1 MQLSSNDFAVRIGR
15 DEIGRIL
22 NLKENVDHNGL
33 WLDFVARY
41 QGLGWVLA
49 ATNARGGADLGLDF
63 SQPSEVWSQRLADLG
78 MENIQVNVG
87 IRTGKSSRLLVL
99 EVNKGEGALSLDQL
113 GEWRAECVAEVGDSR
128 EQHYYVLPPERLAP
142 PSFFLAPQVLIYG
155 DGGLVLAPPS
165 IEPQGREPWR
175 WRRPPWE
182 NPPQAPKAAVWQF
195 IRNHAAPASDPAAG
209 AEPQVLPWEE
219 IYPIIAPYGLVL
231 KALLVPAP
239 SVEAYYYGVLTAA
252 RGVGITDPE
261 VLLGLLWHAPH
272 GDCRTRPGR
281 WEYLQDLV
289 ADAHMP
295 QMGAN
300 GQADLQ
306 QAPGLPAA
314 IATLGT
320 WSFPENAWKEVGL
333 HLQPGFRGGDPGSG
347 AAADGYDTSVSGQ
360 FFQLL
365 AGLGE
370 KVIVESCRYE
380 ALRSELGTRVAAADS
395 RKQEWNQRYCPPL
408 TAPTDREAV
417 RLEKDQVRSSDLA
430 QAWAAVMPGPAPQSR
445 HYQEIQAAAEDF
457 LKQHADLAADR
468 QRIMMVIFCLKNYI
482 AINPEFAPL
491 PFREKLEKAGKMARG
506 FLWEQEPSLEVS

>member
-1 MQLSSNDFAVRIGR
+1 
-15 DEIGRIL
+15 
-22 NLKENVDHNGL
+22 
-33 WLDFVARY
+33 
-41 QGLGWVLA
+41 
-49 ATNARGGADLGLDF
+49 
-63 SQPSEVWSQRLADLG
+63 
-78 MENIQVNVG
+78 
-87 IRTGKSSRLLVL
+87 
-99 EVNKGEGALSLDQL
+99 
-113 GEWRAECVAEVGDSR
+113 
-128 EQHYYVLPPERLAP
+128 
-142 PSFFLAPQVLIYG
+142 
-155 DGGLVLAPPS
+155 
-165 IEPQGREPWR
+165 
-175 WRRPPWE
+175 
-182 NPPQAPKAAVWQF
+182 
-195 IRNHAAPASDPAAG
+195 
-209 AEPQVLPWEE
+209 
-219 IYPIIAPYGLVL
+219 
-231 KALLVPAP
+231 
-239 SVEAYYYGVLTAA
+239 
-252 RGVGITDPE
+252 
-261 VLLGLLWHAPH
+261 VLLSLLWHAPH

-289 ADAHMP
+289 ADAPMP

-320 WSFPENAWKEVGL
+320 WSFPEKAWKEVGL

-417 RLEKDQVRSSDLA
+417 GLEKDQVRSSDLV
-430 QAWAAVMPGPAPQSR
+430 QACAAVMPGPAPQSR
-445 HYQEIQAAAEDF
+445 HYQEIKAAAEDF

-468 QRIMMVIFCLKNYI
+468 QTIMMVIFCLKNYI

>member
-1 MQLSSNDFAVRIGR
+1 MPLSSNDFAVRIGQ
-15 DEIGRIL
+15 DEIGRLL

-41 QGLGWVLA
+41 QDLGWALVA
-49 ATNARGGADLGLDF
+49 MNARGGADLSLDF

-87 IRTGKSSRLLVL
+87 IRTGKPSRMLVL

-128 EQHYYVLPPERLAP
+128 EQHYYILPPERLAP

-155 DGGLVLAPPS
+155 EGGVVLAPPS

-182 NPPQAPKAAVWQF
+182 NPPQAPKPAVWQF
-195 IRNHAAPASDPAAG
+195 IRNHAASASDPAAG

-219 IYPIIAPYGLVL
+219 IYRLIAPYGLVL

-252 RGVGITDPE
+252 RGVGITDLE

-272 GDCRTRPGR
+272 GDGRTRPGR

-289 ADAHMP
+289 ADAPMP

-300 GQADLQ
+300 GPADLR
-306 QAPGLPAA
+306 QAAGLPAA

-320 WSFPENAWKEVGL
+320 WSFPEQAWKEMEL
-333 HLQPGFRGGDPGSG
+333 HLQPPLRGGDPGSG

-395 RKQEWNQRYCPPL
+395 RKQEWNRRYCPSL
-408 TAPTDREAV
+408 AAPADREAV
-417 RLEKDQVRSSDLA
+417 RLEKDQVRSSDLV
-430 QAWAAVMPGPAPQSR
+430 QACAAVMPGPAPQSQVYR
-445 HYQEIQAAAEDF
+445 EIQAAAEDF
-457 LKQHADLAADR
+457 LNQHADLAADR
-468 QRIMMVIFCLKNYI
+468 QRILMVIFCLKNYI

-491 PFREKLEKAGKMARG
+491 PFREKLEKAGKMARV
-506 FLWEQEPSLEVS
+506 FLWEQEPFVEVS